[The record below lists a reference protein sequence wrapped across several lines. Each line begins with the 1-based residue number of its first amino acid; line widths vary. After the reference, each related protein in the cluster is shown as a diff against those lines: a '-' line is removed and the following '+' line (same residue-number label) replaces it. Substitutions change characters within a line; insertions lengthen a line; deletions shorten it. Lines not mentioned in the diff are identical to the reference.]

1 MERNALPFR
10 ARILELGPIIAL
22 DGFGAKV
29 LEKSLRSGRVASG
42 GVSEFIEAIVKI
54 PAEP

>member
-10 ARILELGPIIAL
+10 ARILELAPIIAQ

-29 LEKSLRSGRVASG
+29 IEKSLRSGRVASS
-42 GVSEFIEAIVKI
+42 GVSDFIEEIVKV